1 MRNKN
6 GFTIV
11 EVVVLIAVL
20 AIIGALG
27 YMAYNNLVNS
37 QDSNKTADASTAQTP
52 TATPVVVKSSSDLE
66 KISKEL
72 DAMSLEDSDSSSQ
85 FDTTAS
91 SF

>member
-11 EVVVLIAVL
+11 EIVILIAVL

-27 YMAYNNLVNS
+27 YMAYNNLIAGNS
-37 QDSNKTADASTAQTP
+37 TNSKDAASSNQTV
-52 TATPVVVKSSSDLE
+52 APVVVKSSSDLE
-66 KISKEL
+66 KVTKEL
-72 DAMSLEDSDSSSQ
+72 DAMSLEDSDSTSQ
-85 FDTTAS
+85 LDTAAS

>member
-11 EVVVLIAVL
+11 EVVIFIAVL

-27 YMAYNNLVNS
+27 YTAYNNLVANH
-37 QDSNKTADASTAQTP
+37 DSTATDASASPAP

-66 KISKEL
+66 KISSEL
-72 DAMSLEDSDSSSQ
+72 DAMSLEDSDSNSQ
-85 FDTTAS
+85 LDTAAS